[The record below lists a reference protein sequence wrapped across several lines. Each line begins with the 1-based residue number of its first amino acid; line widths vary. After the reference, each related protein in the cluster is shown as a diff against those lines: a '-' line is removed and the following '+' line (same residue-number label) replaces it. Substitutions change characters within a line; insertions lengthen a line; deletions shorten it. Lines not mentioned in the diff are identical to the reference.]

1 MLCTFIAI
9 YKSQQTVRKLQPL
22 AKKKKDREKK
32 FGRQFS

>member
-9 YKSQQTVRKLQPL
+9 YKSQQIVRKLQPL
-22 AKKKKDREKK
+22 AKKKEREKK